1 MHCALWTVT
10 VSLTSFNLSC
20 DKVVLSK
27 RKNPTNESTCG
38 KQVCAEV
45 AIVILD
51 ENTPASRSWFTWR
64 DILHLVDIICCC
76 AILFPIV
83 WSIKHLREAAGVSFL
98 DLHHRSKCLCAV
110 LCNYL
115 LCALTLAPPCHA
127 GHAIATAI
135 RMLTWAI
142 LRRSYAACWRI
153 CVDTIASRMQT
164 DGKAARNLLKLQL
177 FRQFYVMVVVYIYFT
192 RIVVYLLR
200 STMPY
205 QYAWLPDA
213 AGWH

>member
-1 MHCALWTVT
+1 M
-10 VSLTSFNLSC
+10 
-20 DKVVLSK
+20 
-27 RKNPTNESTCG
+27 
-38 KQVCAEV
+38 QVCAEV

-83 WSIKHLREAAGVSFL
+83 WSIKHLREAAGVSNQPQAV
-98 DLHHRSKCLCAV
+98 CLQSTRGHGCLADSCTAASCSYRPKV
-110 LCNYL
+110 CSHVSL
-115 LCALTLAPPCHA
+115 LLTLC
-127 GHAIATAI
+127 
-135 RMLTWAI
+135 L
-142 LRRSYAACWRI
+142 L
-153 CVDTIASRMQT
+153 VQT

-213 AGWH
+213 AGKVFIISLCTCVVQGLLAMSSHCWPIGWEGE